1 MRTLVQRAA
10 WVPNEP
16 ILYLRLSRCVRSQRK
31 KCRRS
36 INLDAALQGG
46 RAVIQAI
53 SFEDQRSISKVAF
66 EADTS

>member
-36 INLDAALQGG
+36 INLDAALQGEE
-46 RAVIQAI
+46 R
-53 SFEDQRSISKVAF
+53 SFKQSASRIKGQFQKVAF